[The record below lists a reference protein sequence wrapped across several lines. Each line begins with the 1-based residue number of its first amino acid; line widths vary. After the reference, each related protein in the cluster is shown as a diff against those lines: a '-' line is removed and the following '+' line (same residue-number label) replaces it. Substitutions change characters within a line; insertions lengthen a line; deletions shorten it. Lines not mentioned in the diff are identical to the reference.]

1 MAHEKKNAI
10 RDSNHR
16 PRASRDRN
24 LPATSTP
31 LYFLYTKT
39 EIGMYLL
46 VLIDVGDISTE
57 TRKQHPSAGD
67 DASTAEAAPGRA
79 GRDERG

>member
-1 MAHEKKNAI
+1 
-10 RDSNHR
+10 
-16 PRASRDRN
+16 
-24 LPATSTP
+24 
-31 LYFLYTKT
+31 
-39 EIGMYLL
+39 MYLL